1 MDAPRDRNIFGA
13 FALMISD
20 DIVRASSSR
29 APEAGPAA
37 SALALLAHKPGL
49 SIRMLAVGVGLSHAG
64 CVRLVDRLAAEGLI
78 ERREHS
84 TDGRSRSLY
93 LTPAGKVASDEVLAS
108 RDEVIAVGL
117 SILDADE
124 LKILCDIAERVLR
137 DRLENLEHSYRIC
150 RLCCYEG
157 CANCPIDAELHV
169 RGVSREK
176 SDNG

>member
-13 FALMISD
+13 FALMIGD

-49 SIRMLAVGVGLSHAG
+49 SIRMLAVGVSLSHAG
-64 CVRLVDRLAAEGLI
+64 TVRLVDRLAAEDLI

-84 TDGRSRSLY
+84 TDGRTRSLY
-93 LTPAGKVASDEVLAS
+93 LTPAGKVVSDEVLAA
-108 RDEVIAVGL
+108 RDQVIAEGL
-117 SILDADE
+117 SVLSPDE

-150 RLCCYEG
+150 RLCYHERCT
-157 CANCPIDAELHV
+157 NCPVDAELCE
-169 RGVSREK
+169 RGVDREK
-176 SDNG
+176 NEIT